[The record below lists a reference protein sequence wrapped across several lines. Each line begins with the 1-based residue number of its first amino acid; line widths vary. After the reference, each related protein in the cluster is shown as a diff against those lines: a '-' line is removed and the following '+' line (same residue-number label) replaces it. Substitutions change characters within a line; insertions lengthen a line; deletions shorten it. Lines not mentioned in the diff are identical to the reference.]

1 MGPKTRPI
9 TPQVHQVGGPGL
21 TAAEDAAQYLVLAGT
36 EAALI
41 DAGCGEGLERLLLN
55 LESLGVDPTQV
66 RYLLLTHCH
75 YDHTGGAAE
84 LKRRFGWPV
93 AIHALDA
100 PYLDSGDNRVSA
112 ANWYGARLT
121 PCPVDR
127 RLVDG
132 DRLPLDQLV
141 IQVLHIP
148 GHSPGSAAFL
158 VEADGQRLLFGQDIH
173 GPLHPALLSDR
184 DLYQASLRRLRA
196 LDLDILCEGHYGVFV
211 GKDAVVRFIER
222 FIED

>member
-1 MGPKTRPI
+1 MGPKTHPI
-9 TPQVHQVGGPGL
+9 TSQVHQVGGQGL
-21 TAAEDAAQYLVLAGT
+21 TAPDDAAQYLVQSGR

-41 DAGCGEGLERLLLN
+41 DAGTGEGLDRLLLN
-55 LESLGVDPTQV
+55 LESLGVELGQV

-75 YDHTGGAAE
+75 YDHSGGAAE
-84 LKRRFGWPV
+84 LRRRFGWPV

-100 PYLDSGDNRVSA
+100 PYLESGDNRVSA

-127 RLVDG
+127 LLAEG
-132 DRLPLDQLV
+132 DRLPLGE
-141 IQVLHIP
+141 IMIEVLHIP

-158 VEADGQRLLFGQDIH
+158 VTSDGRRVLIGQDLH
-173 GPLHPALLSDR
+173 GPLHPELRSDR
-184 DLYQASLRRLRA
+184 EQYQASLRRLRGLGA
-196 LDLDILCEGHYGVFV
+196 DILCEGHYGVFI
-211 GKDAVVRFIER
+211 GTLAVVRFIER